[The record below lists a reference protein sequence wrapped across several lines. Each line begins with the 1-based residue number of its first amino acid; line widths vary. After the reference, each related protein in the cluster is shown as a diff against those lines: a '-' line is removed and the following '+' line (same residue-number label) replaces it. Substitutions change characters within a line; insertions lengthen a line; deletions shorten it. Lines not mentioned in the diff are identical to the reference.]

1 MAKIKLTE
9 SQLKRMIQYKIE
21 NIKENHREF
30 DDLGD
35 TYESFEEDYNDGD
48 YSDDNYDN
56 DDNDYDGDE
65 FGGDGDSDE
74 QNRRERIL
82 GIKPTQDEYHEEEN
96 YDMKYQLS
104 EEDITRIVEKVLK
117 NL

>member
-9 SQLKRMIQYKIE
+9 SQLKRIIQYKIK

-35 TYESFEEDYNDGD
+35 TYESFEEEFNDGD
-48 YSDDNYDN
+48 NSDDNYDH
-56 DDNDYDGDE
+56 DDNDFGGDE
-65 FGGDGDSDE
+65 FGDVANSDE

-82 GIKPTQDEYHEEEN
+82 GIKPSQDEYHEGD
-96 YDMKYQLS
+96 DMKYNLS
-104 EEDITRIVEKVLK
+104 EADITRIVEKVLK